1 MMTNETSVASRA
13 IFIFIMQT
21 YKRACRRPFE
31 VLKSIESR
39 RALVSYHLESYR
51 MNILRAT
58 MEAVSYATAK
68 AILARIL
75 KGVCK
80 GHKPLLISRNKE
92 QSVEETAYLLRSPEN
107 ARRLLAATAQLN
119 GGQGRERES
128 IPCD

>member
-1 MMTNETSVASRA
+1 
-13 IFIFIMQT
+13 
-21 YKRACRRPFE
+21 
-31 VLKSIESR
+31 
-39 RALVSYHLESYR
+39 

-58 MEAVSYATAK
+58 MEAVSYAAAK

-107 ARRLLAATAQLN
+107 ARRLLAATAQLS
-119 GGQGRERES
+119 GGQGREREL